1 MKSAAFMREDPNR
14 VLLHECRCGLRFTLK
29 STERLRI
36 PGYLVRKKLK
46 RDETMQPDVLGLVN
60 HAHPATAELFN
71 DAIMR
76 DAFADHR
83 ADAMVGR
90 VVGASQ
96 RIQSLEELNQ
106 NS

>member
-46 RDETMQPDVLGLVN
+46 RDETMQPGVLGLMD
-60 HAHPATAELFN
+60 HPHPATAELFN

-76 DAFADHR
+76 DGFADHI
-83 ADAMVGR
+83 ADAMVGGLLGQVNESKALR
-90 VVGASQ
+90 
-96 RIQSLEELNQ
+96 
-106 NS
+106 NSTK